1 MAELKFIVED
11 ISCEG
16 CATKIRESLENLAGV
31 EEITI
36 TVDKKLIEISGE
48 ADPVEVEKNILET
61 GYSPKEIREV
71 E

>member
-16 CATKIRESLENLAGV
+16 CAAKIRESLENLAGV
-31 EEITI
+31 EEIII
-36 TVDKKLIEISGE
+36 TVDKKLVEISGE
-48 ADPVEVEKNILET
+48 ADPVEVEKIILET